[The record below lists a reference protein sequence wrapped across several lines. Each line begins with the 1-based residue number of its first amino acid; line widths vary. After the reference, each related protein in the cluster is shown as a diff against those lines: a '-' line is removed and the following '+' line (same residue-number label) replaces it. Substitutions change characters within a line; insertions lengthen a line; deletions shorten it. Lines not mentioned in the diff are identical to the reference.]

1 MQLERTSGRRLLRAV
16 LTACAAIVIAGIT
29 VVGGQ
34 PAAAAEPETGSSVQ
48 AQIDAVLAQH
58 PDGKQI
64 NTNQIAWENGTVI
77 LTIPMDGQRAA
88 YGPGEQG
95 VRKDGRPDCPYYWT
109 CVYKDENYND
119 RRLQFSHCG
128 YIQDLGGY
136 GFNDQTTSWHNNQS
150 GGARTRVYDWRGAWV
165 QLWATGDA
173 QSWNPNVGK
182 ANNDKA
188 DGIKAC

>member
-1 MQLERTSGRRLLRAV
+1 MLIT
-16 LTACAAIVIAGIT
+16 CAAIVIALI
-29 VVGGQ
+29 GGESAAVAA
-34 PAAAAEPETGSSVQ
+34 PATGSSVQ
-48 AQIDAVLAQH
+48 AQIDALLAQH

-64 NTNQIAWENGTVI
+64 NDNEIAWENGAVV
-77 LTIPMDGQRAA
+77 LTIPAAGQPTA
-88 YGPGEQG
+88 YGPGEKAVPMG
-95 VRKDGRPDCPYYWT
+95 TPNCSYYWT
-109 CVYKDENYND
+109 CLYEHANYD
-119 RRLQFSHCG
+119 GRRLRFSSCG

-165 QLWATGDA
+165 QLWATGEA

-182 ANNDKA
+182 DNNDKA